1 MKKIKR
7 IILAATAMHAFIV
20 NNEALLLEIKQGA
33 VNRKNG
39 RKDLNWAR
47 CLAHDAVEASDALI
61 AQLEKTKSGE
71 SPRPVG
77 EAHD

>member
-7 IILAATAMHAFIV
+7 LLLAATAMHAFIV

-39 RKDLNWAR
+39 KEDIDWAC
-47 CLAHDAVEASDALI
+47 CLAYDAIHVADTLI